1 MEDTWSRRGLGPLLR
16 GLPVLLAAALTAG
29 CGSQAPPDA
38 GSSPED
44 TRDVARARAMRASRE
59 PLPPRPEV
67 LSLAQAVEARA
78 VREGAGARAVELH
91 RLAAQLFERMWRTEA
106 REQDAKE
113 AIDLFRVA
121 ARDVATPGAC
131 DAGLAGAL
139 LAGDAARDAAVS
151 YAELYRVERRFAAA
165 PAAQAT
171 KSVDPALGPCVGR
184 IEGLLTSLQAFRPP
198 ARVLE
203 AIDEGLAG
211 EGALGATD
219 PDAGRLTVRVA
230 GAAPQIVRIEQ
241 WPGDVNARVV
251 IHLDRPAHFRVVD
264 DAAVAGR
271 AARTFVELD
280 GVDAGGPP
288 RDAPMI
294 GVVTRVRTEATSTG
308 ARVSLDLAGRP
319 YRRVFHLLEP
329 YRVIVDVA
337 RDPPGTTGQGARA
350 ASRVILDP
358 GHGGSDPGA
367 IGPSGAREKDVT
379 LDIAHKVAPTLAKLG
394 VQVALTRDDDRFVAL
409 EERTARANAFNA
421 DLFVSIHCNAAEGRG
436 RHGIETYVLDTTRDD
451 LAARVAS
458 RENATSPAATA
469 EIGSILANMRMADQA
484 SRSTRLA
491 ELLQRATLASVR
503 PRFPDALDG
512 GIHTAGFY
520 VLVGARMPGVLFE
533 TSYISNPTEEERL
546 TSDEYKSRL
555 ADGIVNAV
563 RAYREGR

>member
-1 MEDTWSRRGLGPLLR
+1 LLVAVVAI
-16 GLPVLLAAALTAG
+16 LSSACAG
-29 CGSQAPPDA
+29 KGAPDA
-38 GSSPED
+38 GKGED
-44 TRDVARARAMRASRE
+44 PSEIARAHAMLTATS
-59 PLPPRPEV
+59 PLPARPEV

-78 VREGAGARAVELH
+78 VREGAGGRAVELH
-91 RLAAQLFERMWRTEA
+91 LLAARLLERVWRTEG

-113 AIDLFRVA
+113 AVDLFRAAAHDVVA
-121 ARDVATPGAC
+121 PGAC
-131 DAGLAGAL
+131 DAGLAGAIL
-139 LAGDAARDAAVS
+139 SGDAARDAGIS
-151 YAELYRVERRFAAA
+151 YAELYRVQRRFAAA
-165 PAAQAT
+165 PAAKGA
-171 KSVDPALGPCVGR
+171 DPALGTCVGR
-184 IEGLLTSLQAFRPP
+184 IEALLTSLQAFRPP

-211 EGALGATD
+211 EGALGV
-219 PDAGRLTVRVA
+219 AGVADGGGRPTVRVA
-230 GAAPQIVRIEQ
+230 GATPQIVRLEQ
-241 WPGDVNARVV
+241 WPGDENARVV
-251 IHLDRPAHFRVVD
+251 VHLDRPAAHFRVVD
-264 DAAVAGR
+264 DVAAAGH
-271 AARTFVELD
+271 AARTFLELD

-288 RDAPMI
+288 RDSPMV

-308 ARVSLDLAGRP
+308 ARVSLDLAGRA

-329 YRVIVDVA
+329 YRVVIDVA
-337 RDPPGTTGQGARA
+337 RNPPGASPNGSRT

-367 IGPSGAREKDVT
+367 IGPTGAREKDVT
-379 LDIAHKVAPTLAKLG
+379 LDIAHRVAPTLAKLG
-394 VQVALTRDDDRFVAL
+394 VQVALTRDDDRFVSL

-421 DLFVSIHCNAAEGRG
+421 DLFISIHCNAADGRG

-458 RENATSPAATA
+458 RENATSQAATA

-491 ELLQRATLASVR
+491 ELLQRATMASVK
-503 PRFPDALDG
+503 PKFPDAVDG

-546 TSDEYKSRL
+546 TSEAYKGRL